1 MKVHSWFNT
10 DSSFVT
16 APETLISPNLK
27 HEKQQVCFC
36 FQFFCSLGW
45 VETIILIIQ
54 KRPAMHTEDAVRTR
68 SLAALCSSSMGL
80 HLINS
85 ARHRSW
91 VCEELSRTPQLQKQA
106 ECHRQSVCCYLWA
119 PGWISLSEAVLAEVE
134 DESSL
139 TEVLI
144 LDTCAK
150 SMSYPIGHWILFL
163 SWLFSNAAL
172 SFDIHPSAQRSF
184 YVSMFRILLAES
196 HGQKKIFS

>member
-119 PGWISLSEAVLAEVE
+119 PALHPPQGELACLRLCLQKWRTSLLSLRFWYWIHVQSP
-134 DESSL
+134 
-139 TEVLI
+139 
-144 LDTCAK
+144 C
-150 SMSYPIGHWILFL
+150 PI
-163 SWLFSNAAL
+163 
-172 SFDIHPSAQRSF
+172 P
-184 YVSMFRILLAES
+184 
-196 HGQKKIFS
+196 